1 MGIGFLFSNLL
12 SGPGARN
19 QAPALNKEGRVG
31 CWWAGVL
38 ALVGIVKGGWFK
50 GASSVKSTAV
60 MSLQDHG
67 LFLDISRRWGR
78 WWLLVGGGGVLALAI
93 MVMAVQSDSAL
104 TKLHC
109 ATLPPVVSLSVWQT
123 CKWLTFLECTKQET
137 LKPHLP

>member
-31 CWWAGVL
+31 CWCWWGL
-38 ALVGIVKGGWFK
+38 GGGRGGWFK
-50 GASSVKSTAV
+50 GASSVKSAAV

-78 WWLLVGGGGVLALAI
+78 WWLLVGGRAPAI
-93 MVMAVQSDSAL
+93 AVAAVRL
-104 TKLHC
+104 KLHC
-109 ATLPPVVSLSVWQT
+109 AASLPCCVSISAADMRVAGI
-123 CKWLTFLECTKQET
+123 
-137 LKPHLP
+137 P

>member
-31 CWWAGVL
+31 GVSVL
-38 ALVGIVKGGWFK
+38 AGIGGCGGVGWFK
-50 GASSVKSTAV
+50 GASSVKSAAV

-67 LFLDISRRWGR
+67 LFHDISRIWGKVVV
-78 WWLLVGGGGVLALAI
+78 VGGGGGAGHRGYGCG
-93 MVMAVQSDSAL
+93 SAL

-109 ATLPPVVSLSVWQT
+109 AALPPVVSPSVWQK
-123 CKWLTFLECTKQET
+123 CEWLTFLECTKQET
-137 LKPHLP
+137 LTPQAAEFCTG